1 MPTCRKG
8 KRGSAKGNMTG
19 SSKKR
24 SSKKGSKKKSSKYT
38 ECDSSSSSS
47 DDGDEE
53 EEEESTTVATDLL
66 DANLSSSAGCVSV
79 TALASVSFIVTVF
92 FAY

>member
-1 MPTCRKG
+1 MLDLV
-8 KRGSAKGNMTG
+8 TG
-19 SSKKR
+19 QYEWIIQER
-24 SSKKGSKKKSSKYT
+24 IEKKSSKYT

-53 EEEESTTVATDLL
+53 EKESTMRAADLL
-66 DANLSSSAGCVSV
+66 SANLSSSAGCVSV
-79 TALASVSFIVTVF
+79 TALAFMSFIVTVF